1 MHDDDDIDH
10 VHGAGPRRHFFV
22 ALTNFLVD
30 DVLRT
35 AEYYR
40 DVLGFE
46 IEFVYGDP
54 PFFGSVSRDDAVI
67 NFSLSEPPG
76 RRNSVASAGPGNGVD
91 ATIVVT
97 DVDEICEELQG
108 RGANIIKA
116 PESMDY
122 GMREGHIEDMNGYR
136 LALSA
141 EMEM

>member
-1 MHDDDDIDH
+1 MHDDDEPGH
-10 VHGAGPRRHFFV
+10 VHAPGPPRHFFV

-30 DVLRT
+30 DVVKT

-40 DVLGFE
+40 DILGFE

-67 NFSLSEPPG
+67 NFSLSDPPG

-97 DVDEICEELQG
+97 DVDEICEDLKQ
-108 RGANIIKA
+108 RGANVIQE
-116 PESMDY
+116 PQTMDY
-122 GMREGHIEDMNGYR
+122 GMREGLVEDLNGYR

>member
-10 VHGAGPRRHFFV
+10 VHSAGPRRHFFV

-30 DVLRT
+30 DVLKT

-67 NFSLSEPPG
+67 NFSLSDPPG

-97 DVDEICEELQG
+97 DVDEICEDLKQ
-108 RGANIIKA
+108 RGANIIQA

-122 GMREGHIEDMNGYR
+122 GMRESQIEDMNGYR